1 MPGGEY
7 ECNNPKIPG
16 EDLYPLDLYPLDTE
30 CIPKESIQKKTNA
43 VAQ

>member
-16 EDLYPLDLYPLDTE
+16 EDLYPLDTE